1 MIGWDIRSDED
12 NDDSNDGIVIIMTLI
27 VMIYGWM
34 DGWIVMI
41 VMDGCMDG

>member
-27 VMIYGWM
+27 VMISNTKYVRVR
-34 DGWIVMI
+34 IE
-41 VMDGCMDG
+41 